1 MDARSSDD
9 ALPSAPPE
17 PAGAPSPSQPPSP
30 TRIEKQADVR
40 DLLASFNRRTLD
52 KFRSNLEDAF
62 FALKM
67 PSQDLDK
74 DSQDDINLCQNNIG
88 QFFEAIISDLSELEP
103 GLLPEWLARCIFITP
118 SQNRP
123 DIIPADDPSQ
133 NRPDIIPADDPRQNL
148 QDIIPADDLFQVYRT
163 WCTSHE
169 HFDFYSALTDLFNL
183 GLQPA
188 TTVSEKVDE
197 KKYATYARSFDSD
210 LHGDVVQRFNDT
222 LFKNE
227 AKFDPNIYYGP
238 IIPIVQSSGTGKSR
252 LVCRTFLLRSC
263 RCAVLRSMI
272 FVLFSLPSSLEQ
284 VHEMRKVWPTLSVTL
299 RKETNKPGGGFP
311 IQDVDAV
318 KYFKQQKKG
327 VDCDLVTIAFL
338 AAWFKVAAENIPQD
352 EPLTVGAIFDAKWG
366 HSLVDQEH
374 AFVHNSTR
382 QRMFMVVASDANLL
396 IKDWRKNHSG
406 NNVDSMVKQLLE
418 QPLRQFA
425 QRIAS
430 LEAVKQQTKEHGCEK
445 PLVLIAF
452 DECNLLSEFLSG
464 YDLLY
469 LRRCFRHIGTMKCLP
484 VSVWLLLLDT
494 NSTIS
499 KLWPTDLDQKSLRE
513 RSLLQFLP
521 FYAMGFD
528 VLEKKAK
535 APRPCDAL
543 KLDTLKY
550 YGRPLWHGYDA
561 KMLIDVAYSKLG
573 GLAVAISPEDRTKD
587 ELSEA
592 LAVSL
597 LSNRICLDLV
607 PLRSDQNG
615 GMVVTTT
622 VERHMRIIVDFDVSG
637 RIATQTPSEP
647 MLAIAAWYWLS
658 DDLSFPRSWPN
669 VINYMRKHLLHS
681 ESMDMKGVNGE
692 TLVRLLLVL
701 ARDFTVEARKVR
713 ELPWCNQAPD
723 MPAIPFQSFLSAL
736 LGESASKLVLDKLQ
750 QLDTEAANV
759 VPGQV
764 LPTKRKHP
772 SADTDVAEEEGQCWV
787 NFTHV
792 TPIVSTAPHITSGF
806 LWDVWKRGA
815 AIQCARGQA
824 RIDGILP
831 IYRGS
836 LNDDFNDKREAA
848 RRMTYMAWQV
858 KNRDQGTK
866 STECM
871 HGPLVVRPA
880 KETEEPMF
888 TLLLE
893 LGTESAFQRDTISE
907 THPKISVSSFE
918 CTNPSCCSRSKL
930 QVVRVR
936 GCEAKVYPCLEH
948 WQAADAFGD
957 MVKQRV
963 SDRPISE
970 ERTLFDG
977 TLIHEYDDQ
986 LYDEPA

>member
-9 ALPSAPPE
+9 ALSSAPPE
-17 PAGAPSPSQPPSP
+17 PAGAPSTSQPHSP
-30 TRIEKQADVR
+30 TRDEKQAEVR
-40 DLLASFNRRTLD
+40 DLLASLNEQYYD
-52 KFRSNLEDAF
+52 EFRSRLAHAF
-62 FALKM
+62 SALKLQNEDRDDLAQRRIKSCRETIGGDFEFIVSKL
-67 PSQDLDK
+67 SQRGPD
-74 DSQDDINLCQNNIG
+74 
-88 QFFEAIISDLSELEP
+88 
-103 GLLPEWLARCIFITP
+103 GLPPWLARRIFGTP
-118 SQNRP
+118 SQNL
-123 DIIPADDPSQ
+123 
-133 NRPDIIPADDPRQNL
+133 PDIIPADDPRQNL
-148 QDIIPADDLFQVYRT
+148 QDIIPDDDLFQVYRT
-163 WCTSHE
+163 WCTSHG
-169 HFDFYSALTDLFNL
+169 HFDFYSALTDLLNL

-210 LHGDVVQRFNDT
+210 LHGDVVQHFNDT
-222 LFKNE
+222 LSKNE

-252 LVCRTFLLRSC
+252 L
-263 RCAVLRSMI
+263 
-272 FVLFSLPSSLEQ
+272 

-374 AFVHNSTR
+374 AFVHNPTR

-430 LEAVKQQTKEHGCEK
+430 LEAVKRQTKERGFKK

-452 DECNLLSEFLSG
+452 DECTLLSEFLSG

-469 LRRCFRHIGTMKCLP
+469 LRRCFRHIGTMKGLP

-658 DDLSFPRSWPN
+658 DSLSYPRSWPN

-713 ELPWCNQAPD
+713 ELPWCDPAPD

-736 LGESASKLVLDKLQ
+736 LGKSASQLVLDKLQ

-759 VPGQV
+759 APDQARG
-764 LPTKRKHP
+764 TKRKHP
-772 SADTDVAEEEGQCWV
+772 SAGIDVAEEEGQCWV

-792 TPIVSTAPHITSGF
+792 TPVVSTAPHITSGF

-871 HGPLVVRPA
+871 HGPLVVHPA

-936 GCEAKVYPCLEH
+936 GCEANVYPCLEH

-963 SDRPISE
+963 SDGSTSKDK
-970 ERTLFDG
+970 TLFDG